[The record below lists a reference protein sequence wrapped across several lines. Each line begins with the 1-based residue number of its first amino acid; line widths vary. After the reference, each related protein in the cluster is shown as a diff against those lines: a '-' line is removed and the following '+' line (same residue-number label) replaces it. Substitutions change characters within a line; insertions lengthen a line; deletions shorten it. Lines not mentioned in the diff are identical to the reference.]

1 MITRIIIISFL
12 LALCFVL
19 LINGAINGE
28 LGDIFWGIIFCC
40 ILTVVLVGAIKAQR
54 EGNKETVRYE
64 FPSETYKFEKR
75 TMLSIRD
82 TLIDGDTFQVVDTSS
97 VYVLTGV
104 EPIFS
109 TKESKNIKVKT
120 RTILYE

>member
-12 LALCFVL
+12 LALCFAL

-28 LGDIFWGIIFCC
+28 LGEIFWAISFGV

-54 EGNKETVRYE
+54 GGNKETVRYE

-120 RTILYE
+120 RTVLYE